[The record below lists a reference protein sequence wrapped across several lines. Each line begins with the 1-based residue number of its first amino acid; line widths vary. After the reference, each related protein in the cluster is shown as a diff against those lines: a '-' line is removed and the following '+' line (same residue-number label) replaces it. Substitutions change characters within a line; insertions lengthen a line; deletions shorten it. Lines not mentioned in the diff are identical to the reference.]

1 MAKEKDL
8 KDTNSKD
15 QLLNEA
21 LKQIEKQY
29 GKGAVMKL
37 GDRALVEVDVISSG
51 SLSIDNVLG
60 VGGFPRGRIIEI
72 YGPESSGKTTLALQ
86 AIAECQKGGGKCAFI
101 DAEHAIDPKYAKALG
116 VDVDELIL
124 SQPDSGE
131 QALEIAEV
139 LIKSG
144 AIDLIVIDSVAALV
158 PQAELDGEMG
168 DSNIGLHARLMSK
181 AMRKLAGSMSANN
194 CTAIFINQLREK
206 VGVMFG
212 NPEVTT
218 GGRALKFYASIRLEV
233 RKSEAIK
240 NGSEVVGNKVNVKC
254 AKNKVAPPFKSCT
267 VEIYYGE
274 GISHLSEVVSLG
286 VELGIIDKSGSWF
299 SYKGEKIGQ
308 GSDSVRAYLKANPEV
323 DEEITES
330 IKLKLANKENL

>member
-37 GDRALVEVDVISSG
+37 GDRSLVEVDVISSG

-323 DEEITES
+323 DEEITEA